1 MSVYSI
7 LPVAASNLRHNAREV
22 ADAASNIVESSVQF
36 NPSDGVNDSGTLSVF
51 NDFNF
56 AENHDRFSD
65 QDLITQVMR
74 IKKAEVAYQASG
86 MLIRTADEM
95 SQVIL
100 EAVS

>member
-1 MSVYSI
+1 
-7 LPVAASNLRHNAREV
+7 
-22 ADAASNIVESSVQF
+22 
-36 NPSDGVNDSGTLSVF
+36 
-51 NDFNF
+51 
-56 AENHDRFSD
+56 
-65 QDLITQVMR
+65 MR